1 VVRFGLL
8 HLCLFTYAGSLFAP
22 IQIFGQTAE
31 QKVTFPDDVRAKVGP
46 LPEGGYL
53 LNSGWRITPAGKN
66 ISLGTL
72 PMSHALSPDGRY
84 LAVLNGGFER
94 PSISVIDLKGEYEV
108 SRISIED
115 GWRGLAFS
123 ASGDKLY
130 AGNGGRPAVS
140 EFTFNNGNLTAR
152 RKFEL
157 CPGEKGHGGHLV
169 GDIALS
175 RDGKQLLVSDVD
187 EDTIYVVD
195 IDSGKVSRSIPCAP
209 NPYGLLIHPDGKSFF
224 VTSWST
230 ASVHHYRMDDGAQ
243 VAAIT
248 VGAHPTE
255 MVWRPEAGGR
265 LFVACANTN
274 YVYAASAAGGESW
287 DVVEKINLALW
298 PRQPVGMTPSSI
310 TLSEDHRTI
319 YVACSD
325 ANTVAALDV
334 SQEQSTVRGF
344 IPTGWY
350 PTAVRVLTD
359 GRLVVL
365 NGKGLSSH
373 ATKFRRL
380 GDYVLSLQSGSAL
393 LVEPPDAQQ
402 LQRYSEQVLADSPYR
417 DSLLGN
423 AGVGEG
429 NPVPNRP
436 GAPSPIKH
444 VILLMKENRTY
455 DQMLGDMK
463 EGNGDPSLIM
473 FGENVTPNHHKIARE
488 FVLLDN
494 FYVNADVSADGL
506 YWTTAA
512 IAPDTTVKTLPV
524 EYADRIYGFAPNAHF
539 DNAIAPQRGKSNP
552 EGVRTAPGG
561 HIWDKAIKAGVSLRN
576 YGFMAINL
584 PNLKPDGIQIQEV
597 EDPVLAPHTNMYFRQ
612 HDRSFP
618 DVKRMSVIF
627 KELDQWEQTGNMP
640 QLILITI
647 GGDHTEGT
655 RPGAC
660 TPSSCVAEN
669 DQALGVLVERVSH
682 SKFWS
687 STAIFVLEDD
697 SQDGPDHVD
706 SHRSPA
712 FVISP
717 YTRRKYVDS
726 SLYNTTSV
734 LRTIELILGMEPMT
748 VFDAGARPMANCFQ
762 QTSDLTPYR
771 SEPPRVSLTDK
782 NPLSS
787 PTAQRSLKL
796 DFSRSDL
803 NDDEELNEILWLAI
817 KGTQPPPPVRSR
829 FSR

>member
-1 VVRFGLL
+1 VRLGLL
-8 HLCLFTYAGSLFAP
+8 RLILFTCAVSHISPFS
-22 IQIFGQTAE
+22 IFGQGVRQSAGR
-31 QKVTFPDDVRAKVGP
+31 VDDVRAKVGP
-46 LPEGGYL
+46 LPQGGYL
-53 LNSGWRITPAGKN
+53 LNSGWRITPAGKD
-66 ISLGTL
+66 IPLGTL

-94 PSISVIDLKGEYEV
+94 PSISVIDLTAEHEV

-115 GWRGLAFS
+115 GWRGLIFS
-123 ASGDKLY
+123 ASGEKLY
-130 AGNGGRPAVS
+130 AGNGGRATVG
-140 EFTFNNGNLTAR
+140 EFAFDNGNLTSQ
-152 RKFEL
+152 RKFQL
-157 CPGEKGHGGHLV
+157 CPGEKGHVGHLI
-169 GDIALS
+169 GDIVLG

-195 IDSGKVSRSIPCAP
+195 LDSGKVLRSVACAP

-224 VTSWST
+224 VTSWNT
-230 ASVHHYRMDDGAQ
+230 ASVHQYRIEDGAE
-243 VAAIT
+243 VAAIS

-255 MVWRPEAGGR
+255 MVWKPETGGR

-274 YVYAASAAGGESW
+274 YVYVAAADGQSW
-287 DVVEKINLALW
+287 EVVEKINLALW

-310 TLSEDHRTI
+310 ALSQDHRTI

-325 ANTVAALDV
+325 ANTIAVVDV
-334 SQEQSTVRGF
+334 SHAGSAVRGF

-350 PTAVRVLTD
+350 PTAVRVLAD
-359 GRLVVL
+359 GRLVIL
-365 NGKGLSSH
+365 NGKGPRSYPTPL
-373 ATKFRRL
+373 RRL
-380 GDYVLSLQSGSAL
+380 GDYVLSLQIGSAL
-393 LVEPPDAQQ
+393 IVEPPGTQQ
-402 LQRYSEQVLADSPYR
+402 LQHYSEQVLDDSPYR
-417 DSLLGN
+417 DSLLEN
-423 AGVGEG
+423 AGLAEG
-429 NPVPNRP
+429 NPVPNRS

-463 EGNGDPSLIM
+463 EGNGDPALVM

-512 IAPDTTVKTLPV
+512 IAPDTTVKTLPT

-539 DNAIAPQRGKSNP
+539 DNAIAPQRGKSKP

-584 PNLKPDGIQIQEV
+584 PHLKPDGIQIQEV
-597 EDPVLAPHTNMYFRQ
+597 EDPVLAPYTNMYFRQ

-618 DVKRMSVIF
+618 DVERMHVIF

-682 SKFWS
+682 SKFWP

-712 FVISP
+712 YVISP

-726 SLYNTTSV
+726 TLYNTTSM

-762 QTSDLTPYR
+762 PKPDMTPYE
-771 SEPPRVSLTDK
+771 SEKPRVSLTDK

-817 KGTQPPPPVRSR
+817 KGTEPPPPVRSR
-829 FSR
+829 FAP

>member
-1 VVRFGLL
+1 MVRHDRYRPFTLTFIVALL
-8 HLCLFTYAGSLFAP
+8 LPT
-22 IQIFGQTAE
+22 QVFGQGPRQNTTLE
-31 QKVTFPDDVRAKVGP
+31 DDVRAKVGP
-46 LPEGGYL
+46 LPHGGYM
-53 LNSGWRITPAGKN
+53 LNTGWRINAAGRN
-66 ISLGTL
+66 IPLGTL
-72 PMSHALSPDGRY
+72 PMSQALSPDGRY
-84 LAVLNGGFER
+84 LAVLNGGFKR
-94 PSISVIDLKGEYEV
+94 PAISVIDLKDEHEV

-115 GWRGLAFS
+115 GWRGLSFS

-130 AGNGGRPAVS
+130 AGNGGRPTVE
-140 EFTFNNGNLTAR
+140 EFSFSNGNLTAQ

-157 CPGEKGHGGHLV
+157 CPSERGRVGHLV
-169 GDIALS
+169 GDVALS
-175 RDGKQLLVSDVD
+175 DHGKQLLVTDVD
-187 EDTIYVVD
+187 QDVVYVVD
-195 IDSGKVSRSIPCAP
+195 VDSGKVLRQIAVAP

-230 ASVHHYRMDDGAQ
+230 ASVHLYRLEDGAE
-243 VAAIT
+243 VSVIS

-255 MVWRPEAGGR
+255 MLWQPESGGR

-274 YVYAASAAGGESW
+274 YVYVAAASGESW
-287 DVVEKINLALW
+287 NVVEKINVALS

-310 TLSEDHRTI
+310 TLSQDHRTI

-325 ANTVAALDV
+325 ANTVAVIDV
-334 SQEQSTVRGF
+334 SQASSAVRGF
-344 IPTGWY
+344 VPTGWY
-350 PTAVRVLTD
+350 PTAVRVLAD

-365 NGKGLSSH
+365 NGKGLNSYP
-373 ATKFRRL
+373 TPFRRH
-380 GDYVLSLQSGSAL
+380 GDYVLSLQSGSTTI
-393 LVEPPDAQQ
+393 VEPFGEQQ
-402 LQRYSEQVLADSPYR
+402 LQNYTEQVLANSPYR
-417 DSLLGN
+417 DSLLEN
-423 AGVGEG
+423 AGIEDG
-429 NPVPNRP
+429 NPVPNRL
-436 GAPSPIKH
+436 GDLSPIKH

-455 DQMLGDMK
+455 DQILGDMK
-463 EGNGDPSLIM
+463 EGNGDPSLVM
-473 FGENVTPNHHKIARE
+473 FGENVTPNHHKIAQE

-512 IAPDTTVKTLPV
+512 IAPDTTVKTLPT
-524 EYADRIYGFAPNAHF
+524 EYAGRIYGFAPNAHF
-539 DNAIAPQRGKSNP
+539 NNAIQPQRGKSNP

-597 EDPVLAPHTNMYFRQ
+597 EDPVLAPYTNMYFRQ

-618 DVKRMSVIF
+618 DVERMKVIF
-627 KELDQWEQTGNMP
+627 RDLDQWEQTGNMP

-647 GGDHTEGT
+647 GNDHTEGT

-660 TPSSCVAEN
+660 TPISCVAEN
-669 DQALGVLVERVSH
+669 DQALGVLVERVSK
-682 SKFWS
+682 SKFWP

-717 YTRRKYVDS
+717 YTKRKYVDS
-726 SLYNTTSV
+726 TLYNTTSV

-762 QTSDLTPYR
+762 QKADLTPYQ

-782 NPLSS
+782 NPASS
-787 PTAQRSLKL
+787 PTAERSLKL
-796 DFSRSDL
+796 DFSGSDL

-829 FSR
+829 FSH

>member
-1 VVRFGLL
+1 MTCFGLL
-8 HLCLFTYAGSLFAP
+8 RLVILTCVVSLLS
-22 IQIFGQTAE
+22 QIRAFGQSRQHNAILG
-31 QKVTFPDDVRAKVGP
+31 DDVRAKVGP
-46 LPEGGYL
+46 LPQGGFM
-53 LNSGWRITPAGKN
+53 LNSGWRINPAGKN
-66 ISLGTL
+66 IPLGTL
-72 PMSHALSPDGRY
+72 PMSHTLSPDGRY
-84 LAVLNGGFER
+84 LAVLNGGFQG
-94 PSISVIDLKGEYEV
+94 PTISVIDLKAEDVV
-108 SRISIED
+108 SRTSIED
-115 GWRGLAFS
+115 GWRGLSFS

-130 AGNGGRPAVS
+130 AGNGGRPTVA
-140 EFTFNNGNLTAR
+140 EFTFSNGNLTAQ
-152 RKFEL
+152 RKLEL
-157 CPGEKGHGGHLV
+157 CPGEQGHIGHLI
-169 GDIALS
+169 GDVVLS

-187 EDTIYVVD
+187 QDMISLVD
-195 IDSGKVSRSIPCAP
+195 IDSGKVVRRIDSAP

-224 VTSWST
+224 ATSWST
-230 ASVHHYRMDDGAQ
+230 ATVHQYRMEDGAE
-243 VAAIT
+243 VAVIP

-255 MVWRPEAGGR
+255 MVWQPESGGR

-274 YVYAASAAGGESW
+274 CVYVAVPSGESW
-287 DVVEKINLALW
+287 HVVEKINVALS

-310 TLSEDHRTI
+310 ALSRDHRTI

-325 ANTVAALDV
+325 ANTVAVVDV
-334 SQEQSTVRGF
+334 SQRRSVVRGF
-344 IPTGWY
+344 IPSGWY
-350 PTAVRVLTD
+350 PTAVRVLAD

-373 ATKFRRL
+373 PTPLRTL
-380 GDYVLSLQSGSAL
+380 SDYVLFLQSGSAL
-393 LVEPPDAQQ
+393 IVEPFEAQQ
-402 LQRYSEQVLADSPYR
+402 LQSYTKQVLANSPYR
-417 DSLLGN
+417 DSLLEN
-423 AGVGEG
+423 AGVRDG
-429 NPVPNRP
+429 NPIPNRA
-436 GAPSPIKH
+436 GDPSPIKH

-455 DQMLGDMK
+455 DQILGDMK
-463 EGNGDPSLIM
+463 EGNGDPSLVM
-473 FGENVTPNHHKIARE
+473 FGKNVTPNHHKIARE

-512 IAPDTTVKTLPV
+512 IAPDTTVKTMPM
-524 EYADRIYGFAPNAHF
+524 EYAERVYGFAPNAHF
-539 DNAIAPQRGKSNP
+539 DNAIQPQRGKSNP

-597 EDPVLAPHTNMYFRQ
+597 EDPVLAPYTNMYFRQ

-618 DVKRMSVIF
+618 DVERMKVIF
-627 KELDQWEQTGNMP
+627 KELDQWEQTGKMP

-647 GGDHTEGT
+647 GNDHTEGT

-669 DQALGVLVERVSH
+669 DQALGVLVERVSK
-682 SKFWS
+682 SKFWP

-697 SQDGPDHVD
+697 AQDGPDHVD

-712 FVISP
+712 FVVSP
-717 YTRRKYVDS
+717 YTKRRYVDS
-726 SLYNTTSV
+726 TLYNTTSV

-762 QTSDLTPYR
+762 QKAELTPYKL
-771 SEPPRVSLTDK
+771 EPPRVALTDK
-782 NPLSS
+782 NPASS
-787 PTAQRSLKL
+787 PTAERSLKL

-803 NDDEELNEILWLAI
+803 NDDRELNEILWLAI

-829 FSR
+829 FSH

>member
-1 VVRFGLL
+1 MICRIC
-8 HLCLFTYAGSLFAP
+8 LCVLTCLTSILIP
-22 IQIFGQTAE
+22 IQIPGQGTPENAAS
-31 QKVTFPDDVRAKVGP
+31 DMRAKVGP
-46 LPEGGYL
+46 LPEGGTL
-53 LNSGWRITPAGKN
+53 LNTGWRITAAGRT
-66 ISLGTL
+66 IPLGTL

-94 PSISVIDLKGEYEV
+94 PSISVIDLKAEHEI
-108 SRISIED
+108 SRISIDD

-130 AGNGGRPAVS
+130 AGNGGRPTVQ
-140 EFTFNNGNLTAR
+140 EFTFSKGNLSAQ

-157 CPGEKGHGGHLV
+157 CPGEQGHLGHLI

-175 RDGKQLLVSDVD
+175 LENNQLLVTDVD
-187 EDTIYVVD
+187 QDLVYVVD
-195 IDSGKVSRSIPCAP
+195 ADSGKVLRRVGCAP
-209 NPYGLLIHPDGKSFF
+209 NPYGLLIHPDGRSFF

-230 ASVHHYRMDDGAQ
+230 ASLHRYRMEDGAE
-243 VAAIT
+243 VAVIP

-255 MVWRPEAGGR
+255 LVWQKESGGR

-274 YVYAASAAGGESW
+274 YVYVVAVAGESW
-287 DVVEKINLALW
+287 NTIEKINVALS
-298 PRQPVGMTPSSI
+298 PRLPVGMTPSSI
-310 TLSEDHRTI
+310 ALSQDHRTL

-325 ANTVAALDV
+325 ANTVAVVDV
-334 SQEQSTVRGF
+334 SQGHSAVLGF

-350 PTAVRVLTD
+350 PTGVRSLAD
-359 GRLVVL
+359 GRLVIL
-365 NGKGLSSH
+365 NGKGLGSRPT
-373 ATKFRRL
+373 AFRRL
-380 GDYVLSLQSGSAL
+380 GDYVLSLQTGCL
-393 LVEPPDAQQ
+393 TVVEPFEAQR
-402 LQRYSEQVLADSPYR
+402 LLRYTEQVLANSPYR
-417 DSLLGN
+417 DSLLEN
-423 AGVGEG
+423 DGVQDG
-429 NPVPNRP
+429 NPIPNRP
-436 GAPSPIKH
+436 GGDSPIKH

-455 DQMLGDMK
+455 DQILGDMK
-463 EGNGDPSLIM
+463 EGNGDPSLVL
-473 FGENVTPNHHKIARE
+473 FGENVTPNHHKLARE

-512 IAPDTTVKTLPV
+512 IAPDTTVKTLPT
-524 EYADRIYGFAPNAHF
+524 EYANRIYGFAPNAHF
-539 DNAIAPQRGKSNP
+539 NNAIEPQRGKSNP

-561 HIWDKAIKAGVSLRN
+561 YIWDKAVQAGVSLRN

-584 PNLKPDGIQIQEV
+584 PHLQPEGVQIQEV
-597 EDPVLAPHTNMYFRQ
+597 EDPVLAPFTNMNFRQ

-618 DVKRMSVIF
+618 DVKRMQVIF
-627 KELDQWEQTGNMP
+627 KELDQWEQTGKMP

-647 GGDHTEGT
+647 GNDHTEGT

-660 TPSSCVAEN
+660 TPSACVAEN
-669 DQALGVLVERVSH
+669 DQALGLLVERVSK
-682 SKFWS
+682 SKFWPS
-687 STAIFVLEDD
+687 AAIFVLEDD

-726 SLYNTTSV
+726 TLYNTTSV
-734 LRTIELILGMEPMT
+734 LRTFELILGMEPMT
-748 VFDAGARPMANCFQ
+748 VFDAGARPMADCFQ
-762 QTSDLTPYR
+762 QTADLTPYR

-782 NPLSS
+782 NPAQS
-787 PTAQRSLKL
+787 PTAERSLKL
-796 DFSRSDL
+796 DFRGSDL
-803 NDDEELNEILWLAI
+803 NDDQVLNEILWLAI